1 MITASNTQSR
11 FFNIDLISVAIF
23 ILLVIIGWGN
33 VVSATLSY
41 DNEFKFD
48 LNEIYIKQLLWMGLT
63 IPIILGIFSLNSKV
77 YERFASIFYGIS
89 LLFIF

>member
-23 ILLVIIGWGN
+23 ILLFIIGWGN

-48 LNEIYIKQLLWMGLT
+48 LNEMMRTAWEWEKAIAGK
-63 IPIILGIFSLNSKV
+63 
-77 YERFASIFYGIS
+77 
-89 LLFIF
+89 